1 MYKAGPSSRNQINLD
16 EHLRDLN
23 FYLRGAHR
31 VAQAIAQKQGGG
43 TSKKVLSFD
52 KKQGNA
58 VLDPGC
64 IVDDPVQRDTT
75 VQSSQN
81 SATVQSSQNTA
92 TVIDP
97 PSIGQE
103 TGWEVIVTPT
113 PSPTPSPTQSP
124 IEMEVERLRELEAEG
139 VDVGISQLQALT
151 QAQKVRATGQ
161 LRL

>member
-23 FYLRGAHR
+23 FYLRGADR

-43 TSKKVLSFD
+43 TSKKVLSYD

-64 IVDDPVQRDTT
+64 IVDTTVTT